1 MAETTQ
7 LELVTPARIM
17 AQKSV
22 QMVVAPGV
30 EGLFG
35 VLPRHAPLLADLTRG
50 IVEVHE
56 DGKVTDRFMIDGGLA
71 DVSGES
77 VTILAERAIDLGS
90 ADAAA
95 LKEKAANVNEAEA
108 AFLNAVIESGG
119 PFFGFVYWVTAA
131 RRNRQRPLAHHHRHH
146 V

>member
-17 AQKSV
+17 VQKAV
-22 QMVVAPGV
+22 HMVVVPGV

-35 VLPRHAPLLADLTRG
+35 VLPRHAPLLASLERG

-56 DGKVTDRFMIDGGLA
+56 DGKVIDRIMIDGGFA

-77 VTILAERAIDLGS
+77 VTIMAERAIDLGT

-95 LKEKAANVNEAEA
+95 LRETAVAAHEAEA
-108 AFLNAVIESGG
+108 DFLNAVIAE
-119 PFFGFVYWVTAA
+119 
-131 RRNRQRPLAHHHRHH
+131 L
-146 V
+146 

>member
-17 AQKSV
+17 AQKAV

-35 VLPRHAPLLADLTRG
+35 VLPRHASLLAGLERG

-56 DGKVTDRFMIDGGLA
+56 AGKVTDRIMIDGGLA
-71 DVSGES
+71 DVSGGS
-77 VTILAERAIDLGS
+77 VTILAERAIDLGT
-90 ADAAA
+90 ADAVA
-95 LKEKAANVNEAEA
+95 LKEAAATANEAEA
-108 AFLNAVIESGG
+108 DFLNAVIA
-119 PFFGFVYWVTAA
+119 T
-131 RRNRQRPLAHHHRHH
+131 L
-146 V
+146 

>member
-7 LELVTPARIM
+7 LELVTPARVM

-22 QMVVAPGV
+22 QMVVALGV

-35 VLPRHAPLLADLTRG
+35 VLPRHASLLADLTRG

-95 LKEKAANVNEAEA
+95 LKEKAANANEAEA
-108 AFLNAVIESGG
+108 AFLNAVIES
-119 PFFGFVYWVTAA
+119 
-131 RRNRQRPLAHHHRHH
+131 L
-146 V
+146 

>member
-17 AQKSV
+17 AQKAV
-22 QMVVAPGV
+22 QMVVAPGL

-35 VLPRHAPLLADLTRG
+35 VLPRHSPLLAGLERG

-71 DVSGES
+71 DVSGEL

-90 ADAAA
+90 ADAAT
-95 LKEKAANVNEAEA
+95 LKENAANANEAEA
-108 AFLNAVIESGG
+108 AFLNAVIE
-119 PFFGFVYWVTAA
+119 A
-131 RRNRQRPLAHHHRHH
+131 L
-146 V
+146 

>member
-17 AQKSV
+17 AQQAV
-22 QMVVAPGV
+22 EMVVAPGV

-50 IVEVHE
+50 VVELHQN
-56 DGKVTDRFMIDGGLA
+56 GKVTDRYMIDGGLA

-77 VTILAERAIDLGS
+77 VTILAERAIHLGS
-90 ADAAA
+90 ADAAQ
-95 LKEKAANVNEAEA
+95 LKTQVADASDDEA
-108 AFLNAVIESGG
+108 AFLNAAI
-119 PFFGFVYWVTAA
+119 AA
-131 RRNRQRPLAHHHRHH
+131 L
-146 V
+146 

>member
-7 LELVTPARIM
+7 FELVTPARIM
-17 AQKSV
+17 VQKAV

-35 VLPRHAPLLADLTRG
+35 VLPRHAPLLADLERG

-56 DGKVTDRFMIDGGLA
+56 DGNITDRIMIDGGLA

-77 VTILAERAIDLGS
+77 VTIMAERAIDLGT
-90 ADAAA
+90 ADVAA
-95 LKEKAANVNEAEA
+95 LKETAAAANKTEA
-108 AFLNAVIESGG
+108 AFLNAVIAE
-119 PFFGFVYWVTAA
+119 
-131 RRNRQRPLAHHHRHH
+131 L
-146 V
+146 